1 MSFRDIDY
9 SSIPRE
15 YIDSDLLI
23 LDKDK
28 DCIQDLYV
36 VGNQKFYF
44 KEDFLQALKSLDEG
58 QGICCFQLRDPIL
71 IPRS

>member
-28 DCIQDLYV
+28 DCVEDMYV
-36 VGNQKFYF
+36 VGDKSFFF
-44 KEDFLQALKSLDEG
+44 KEDFLQALKTLDEG
-58 QGICCFQLRDPIL
+58 QGICCFHLRDPIL